1 MEGRMRQQIR
11 FEIPKM
17 NCAGCAGRI
26 ETALRGV
33 EGVGEVHVNV
43 ADRSARVAA
52 DTAKVTDLT
61 AALEAAGYPAR
72 EETVLLD
79 LTGLSCAS
87 CAARVEAALAEVPGV
102 QDIAV
107 NYAALSA
114 RVTDWPGWPPRRELI
129 QAVERAGYGA
139 TLPEAAQSAQDR
151 DAAEARVALTRTIIA
166 GALTLPVFIMEMGGH
181 LIPALHHWLHGVIGQ
196 QNAWMLQFLLTTLVL
211 AWPGRVFFAQGVPA
225 LLRGAPEMNALVAL
239 GTGAAWAFSTV
250 ALFLPGLLPEGARAV
265 YFESA
270 AVIVTLIL
278 LGRYLEAR
286 ARGRTGRRSG
296 TSSGCNPAPPAVW
309 ARMVRSKPSRLRPC
323 ALTTFCPC
331 ARAIPCPWMAR

>member
-1 MEGRMRQQIR
+1 
-11 FEIPKM
+11 
-17 NCAGCAGRI
+17 
-26 ETALRGV
+26 
-33 EGVGEVHVNV
+33 
-43 ADRSARVAA
+43 
-52 DTAKVTDLT
+52 
-61 AALEAAGYPAR
+61 
-72 EETVLLD
+72 
-79 LTGLSCAS
+79 
-87 CAARVEAALAEVPGV
+87 
-102 QDIAV
+102 V

-114 RVTDWPGWPPRRELI
+114 RVTRLAGMAPESALI

-151 DAAEARVALTRTIIA
+151 DAAEARVALTRAIIA

-181 LIPALHHWLHGVIGQ
+181 LIPAFHHWLHGVIGQ
-196 QNAWMLQFLLTTLVL
+196 QNAWMLQFLITTLVL

-239 GTGAAWAFSTV
+239 GTGTAWAFSTV
-250 ALFLPGLLPEGARAV
+250 ALFLPGLLPEGTRAV

-286 ARGRTGRRSG
+286 ARGQTGAAIRHLIGLQPRTARRVG
-296 TSSGCNPAPPAVW
+296 ADGQIETV
-309 ARMVRSKPSRLRPC
+309 RLRPC